1 MFEISVIPPLER
13 VRLPFA
19 FRREQGDYLVP
30 DKAYDEHEHRHYDHG
45 GYKDHDAVHV
55 SALLS
60 GIPGLTGGVRA
71 PVLRRL
77 LLVLLL
83 GAILLILLRTC
94 LLVLLLRIIPGILLL
109 RRILP
114 GHLTRLGMRRLRRPL
129 RLLRLRTRL
138 LRLSLRLPPGVL
150 TAVTDGA
157 GRGVDSLVDA
167 CIHGVFDQLY
177 DDETDYRNPE
187 QGEYP

>member
-1 MFEISVIPPLER
+1 M
-13 VRLPFA
+13 
-19 FRREQGDYLVP
+19 
-30 DKAYDEHEHRHYDHG
+30 
-45 GYKDHDAVHV
+45 
-55 SALLS
+55 
-60 GIPGLTGGVRA
+60 
-71 PVLRRL
+71 
-77 LLVLLL
+77 
-83 GAILLILLRTC
+83 LILLRTC
-94 LLVLLLRIIPGILLL
+94 LLVLLLMIIPGILLL

-114 GHLTRLGMRRLRRPL
+114 GHLPRLGMRSLSRPL

-138 LRLSLRLPPGVL
+138 LGLRLYLLRLRLRLLLPGVL

-177 DDETDYRNPE
+177 DDEADYRNPE